1 MLPSAYL
8 RVLADQRSQ
17 SFISFS
23 LSIHTISKASKKCAE
38 VTHLSS
44 DETTDSIG
52 LESLV
57 RYTSFSV
64 DISNVDLE
72 VMNNDQNG
80 AHFTWAIQSSYLDST
95 KIVGSQDTVAPGA
108 KGKRILRNH
117 STTWRYTNYTI
128 FLGCKG
134 RQFLQQR
141 FAS

>member
-23 LSIHTISKASKKCAE
+23 LLIHTIRKESKKFAKA
-38 VTHLSS
+38 THLSS

-72 VMNNDQNG
+72 VMNND
-80 AHFTWAIQSSYLDST
+80 
-95 KIVGSQDTVAPGA
+95 
-108 KGKRILRNH
+108 
-117 STTWRYTNYTI
+117 
-128 FLGCKG
+128 
-134 RQFLQQR
+134 
-141 FAS
+141 